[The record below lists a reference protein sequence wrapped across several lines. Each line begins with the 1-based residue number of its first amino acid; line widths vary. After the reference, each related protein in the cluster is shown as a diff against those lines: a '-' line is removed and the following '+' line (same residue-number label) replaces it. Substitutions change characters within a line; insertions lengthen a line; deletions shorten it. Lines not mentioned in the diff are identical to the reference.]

1 MDLPKRWKDKQMMV
15 PGKPTN
21 AGAGYFGLM
30 GRAFDYMPDKY
41 VEQLPYG
48 KREPYAT
55 RKLGFGTH
63 DASKRDEFC
72 QRIRTEQYRDLLKR
86 EKRLLGKGVGSANLE
101 ARLQAGRDRLAADK
115 IRQKE
120 LRQAVGLDA
129 PKFLYDVGR
138 SRETKFD
145 PKMHRDKFYNT
156 HTAHKREMRRGGYR
170 TASQDI
176 GNGAWA
182 VQRVEHFGRSHATR
196 AFYTQS
202 HLEVQDI

>member
-1 MDLPKRWKDKQMMV
+1 MMV
-15 PGKPTN
+15 PGKPGN
-21 AGAGYFGLM
+21 AGGGYFGLM

-48 KREPYAT
+48 KREPYNT

-86 EKRLLGKGVGSANLE
+86 EKRLIRGGKALE
-101 ARLQAGRDRLAADK
+101 HRIKEAHAKLDAE
-115 IRQKE
+115 RQKSE
-120 LRQAVGLDA
+120 SLRAAVGLDA
-129 PKFLYDVGR
+129 PQHLYDVGR

-170 TASQDI
+170 TASQDY
-176 GNGAWA
+176 GDGAWA
-182 VQRVEHFGRSHATR
+182 VQRQEHFGRSHATR

>member
-1 MDLPKRWKDKQMMV
+1 MMV
-15 PGKPTN
+15 PGKPGN
-21 AGAGYFGLM
+21 AGGGYFGLM

-48 KREPYAT
+48 KREPYAS

-86 EKRLLGKGVGSANLE
+86 EKRLIRGGKALDDRIKE
-101 ARLQAGRDRLAADK
+101 AHAKLAEERARGED
-115 IRQKE
+115 
-120 LRQAVGLDA
+120 LRAAVGLDA
-129 PKFLYDVGR
+129 PKHLYDVGR

-145 PKMHRDKFYNT
+145 SKMHRDKFYNT
-156 HTAHKREMRRGGYR
+156 HTAHKREMRRGPYR

-176 GNGAWA
+176 GDGAWA

>member
-1 MDLPKRWKDKQMMV
+1 MMV
-15 PGKPTN
+15 PGKPGN
-21 AGAGYFGLM
+21 AGGGYFGLM

-48 KREPYAT
+48 KREPYAS

-86 EKRLLGKGVGSANLE
+86 EKRLIRGGKALDDRITQAHAKLAE
-101 ARLQAGRDRLAADK
+101 ERARG
-115 IRQKE
+115 E
-120 LRQAVGLDA
+120 GLRAAVGLDA
-129 PKFLYDVGR
+129 PKHLYDVGR

-156 HTAHKREMRRGGYR
+156 HTAHKREMRRGPYR

-176 GNGAWA
+176 GDGAWA

>member
-1 MDLPKRWKDKQMMV
+1 MMV

-21 AGAGYFGLM
+21 SGGGYFGLM

-48 KREPYAT
+48 KREPFAE

-63 DASKRDEFC
+63 DASKRDEFT

-86 EKRLLGKGVGSANLE
+86 EKRLLGGGKALE
-101 ARLQAGRDRLAADK
+101 ARVKQAHAKLGAE
-115 IRQKE
+115 QKRNE
-120 LRQAVGLDA
+120 DLRKAVGLDA
-129 PKFLYDVGR
+129 PNHLYDIGR

-145 PKMHRDKFYNT
+145 PKMHRDRFYNT
-156 HTAHKREMRRGGYR
+156 HSAHKREMRRGGYR

-176 GNGAWA
+176 GDGAWA
-182 VQRVEHFGRSHATR
+182 VTRTEHFGRSHATR